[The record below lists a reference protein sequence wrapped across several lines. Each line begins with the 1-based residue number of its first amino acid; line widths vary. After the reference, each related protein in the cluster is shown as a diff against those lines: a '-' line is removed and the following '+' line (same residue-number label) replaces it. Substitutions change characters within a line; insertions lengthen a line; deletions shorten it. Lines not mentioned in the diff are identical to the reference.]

1 MAIAMSTF
9 EAFSILWMMH
19 GSETTFNFVVPVTM
33 KIKTFYSILFHN
45 TGLYSDNSNKQ
56 RHGDKVTKVLGLSY
70 TKRTYGIITLK
81 I

>member
-1 MAIAMSTF
+1 
-9 EAFSILWMMH
+9 MH
-19 GSETTFNFVVPVTM
+19 QSETTFNFIVPVTI

-45 TGLYSDNSNKQ
+45 TGLYSDNNKQ
-56 RHGDKVTKVLGLSY
+56 RQGDKVTKVLGLSY